1 VCGDVNLSFLDD
13 ESMSLPAKDASGGN
27 ASDEDEHISI
37 MASKSIHSEDHNA
50 EAESF
55 LATEAAFGCAEGEDD
70 CIVSALM
77 SRDNSP
83 AFSEGSAQGASI
95 SPSDQPQ
102 APVASTILPVTVDIG
117 GADDPLAAAPTV
129 PSTASPPPKL
139 TGMAALH
146 AGHRAS
152 IFDR

>member
-1 VCGDVNLSFLDD
+1 
-13 ESMSLPAKDASGGN
+13 MSSPARDASGGN
-27 ASDEDEHISI
+27 INEDDEHISI

-50 EAESF
+50 KAESF
-55 LATEAAFGCAEGEDD
+55 LATEAPFGCAEGEDD

-83 AFSEGSAQGASI
+83 AFSEGSAEGVSI

-102 APVASTILPVTVDIG
+102 APIASTILPVTVDIG
-117 GADDPLAAAPTV
+117 GADDPLAAAPAMRSTV
-129 PSTASPPPKL
+129 APKL

>member
-1 VCGDVNLSFLDD
+1 
-13 ESMSLPAKDASGGN
+13 
-27 ASDEDEHISI
+27 

-83 AFSEGSAQGASI
+83 AFSEGSAEGVSI
-95 SPSDQPQ
+95 SPSNQPQ
-102 APVASTILPVTVDIG
+102 APILPVTVDIG

-129 PSTASPPPKL
+129 PSTVSPAPKL